1 MSRPDVEDIY
11 PLTPLQQGMLFHTVY
26 APGSGAYVE
35 QVGFTVRDP
44 AFDPDALARAWQ
56 RVADRHPA
64 LRTAF
69 AWEEME
75 EPVAVVQ
82 RRAALPVE
90 KLDWSGLDPAE
101 RERELEAFLAEDRR
115 RGFDLLAA
123 PLMRL
128 ALVRAGAGEW
138 RVQWSFHHLLLDGW
152 SLPRV
157 LDEVLTFDADARA
170 GRETLL
176 PRPRPFRDYVLW
188 LQGRDPAAAEAFWR
202 GRLAGVAAPTPLG
215 IDRPA
220 PAGAAD
226 DPARW
231 AEETVSL
238 TADVMAGLASLARR
252 ARATPATLVQ
262 GAWALL
268 LSRYA
273 GQDDVVFGAVV
284 SGRPAELPGVEE
296 MVGMF
301 INTLP
306 VRARVD
312 EDAPLLPWIAELHA
326 RQVEAGA
333 WEHVSLTAV
342 QGWTEVPREQR
353 LFESILAFENYP
365 VGGGAGAPDGRLRI
379 HDPRVTE
386 RTGYPL
392 TLVAS
397 PGDGLALRAIYDAAR
412 FSGAAVRRMLAQ
424 WGTLLEAMAAD
435 PERPLRDLPL
445 LTPVEREA
453 AVAAGAPLRTEW
465 PAGRTVTGLLA
476 EAAAR
481 DPDAV
486 AVAYPDAALTWREL
500 DRRAGVLAARLRDAG
515 VGPDARVGL
524 LVDRSCEMIVGMVA
538 VLRAGGAYVPLDPQ
552 HPPDR
557 LAWMLQ
563 DCGARVLLAQE
574 SLRDL
579 LPAAGVEVISFGTG
593 LVGEP
598 GAAEA
603 PAATGS
609 GEAESGSAG
618 EAGAVAVAG
627 CPLSPVTCPLSLA
640 YVIYTS
646 GSTGTPKGVAVTHA
660 GILRLVRDTDYTE
673 TRPDDRVAQISNAAF
688 DGSTWEIW
696 SALLAGARLVG
707 IPRET
712 ALDPDALAAALR
724 AGGVTQAF
732 LPTALFHRVAG
743 ERPDAFAGLRYLV
756 VGGEAMDPVR
766 SAAVL
771 ESGGPA
777 MLVNGYGPTEGTT
790 FSTWHPVN
798 GDEDRA
804 APLPLGRP
812 VANTGAYVLDARLEP
827 VPPGVPGE
835 LYLSGPG
842 LARGYLARPALTAER
857 FVPHPFAAE
866 PGERLYRT
874 GDRVRWSE
882 EGALEFLGRADQ
894 QVKVRGFRVE
904 PGEIEAALLAHPGVR
919 AAAVVAREDGPGER
933 RLVGYVVAA
942 DGAAPEDAELRDWL
956 RARLPEHMVPAALV
970 PLESLPLT
978 PNGKLDRRA
987 LPAPELGAGPA
998 SVPPR
1003 DDVEAVVAAIW
1014 SEVLEVPAVGAL
1026 DSFFDLG
1033 GHSLLATQVISRVRE
1048 ALQVEVPLR
1057 VLFEEPTVAALAAA
1071 SVALEAEPG
1080 QTQTVARILRM
1091 LDTMSEEEMQAISA
1105 EELEQALRASH
1116 PSGEGST

>member
-44 AFDPDALARAWQ
+44 AFDPQVFARAWQ
-56 RVADRHPA
+56 RVAERHPV

-75 EPVAVVQ
+75 EPVQVVQ
-82 RRAALPVE
+82 RRVAIPVE
-90 KLDWSGLDPAE
+90 TLDWSGLAPHA
-101 RERELEAFLAEDRR
+101 RERELEDFLAEDRR

-128 ALVRAGAGEW
+128 ALIRTGADEW

-157 LDEVLTFDADARA
+157 LDEVLSFEADARA
-170 GRETLL
+170 GRETSL

-188 LQGRDPAAAEAFWR
+188 LREGDAAAAEAFWR
-202 GRLAGVAAPTPLG
+202 ARLAGVEAPTPLG

-226 DPARW
+226 DPSRY
-231 AEETVSL
+231 AEASVRLPAAAMASL
-238 TADVMAGLASLARR
+238 AALARR
-252 ARATPATLVQ
+252 ARVTPGALVQ

-268 LSRYA
+268 LSRFS
-273 GQDDVVFGAVV
+273 GRDDVVFGAVV
-284 SGRPAELPGVEE
+284 SGRPAALAGVEE

-365 VGGGAGAPDGRLRI
+365 VGGGAGEAGGRLAI
-379 HDPRVTE
+379 QDPRVEE

-392 TLVAS
+392 TVVAS
-397 PGDGLALRAIYDAAR
+397 PGEGLALRAVWDTAR
-412 FSGAAVRRMLAQ
+412 FGGAAVRRMLAQ

-435 PERPLRDLPL
+435 PERPLRELPL

-453 AVAAGAPLRTEW
+453 ALATGAPLRTEW
-465 PAGRTVTGLLA
+465 PAGRTVVELFA

-481 DPDAV
+481 HADAV
-486 AVAYPDAALTWREL
+486 AVAYPDAALTYREL
-500 DRRAGVLAARLRDAG
+500 DRRSAALARRLCAAG

-524 LVDRSCEMIVGMVA
+524 LLDRSVEMVVGMVA
-538 VLRAGGAYVPLDPQ
+538 ILRAGGAYLPLDPQ
-552 HPPDR
+552 HPAER
-557 LAWMLQ
+557 LAWMLR

-579 LPAAGVEVISFGTG
+579 LPAAGVEVISFGTA
-593 LVGEP
+593 LVP
-598 GAAEA
+598 EA
-603 PAATGS
+603 DEVELPAA
-609 GEAESGSAG
+609 
-618 EAGAVAVAG
+618 
-627 CPLSPVTCPLSLA
+627 PVEPDGLA

-646 GSTGTPKGVAVTHA
+646 GSTGEPKGVAVTHA
-660 GILRLVRDTDYTE
+660 GVLRLVRDTDYTE
-673 TRPDDRVAQISNAAF
+673 AGPDDRVAQVSNAAF
-688 DGSTWEIW
+688 DAATWEVW
-696 SALLAGARLVG
+696 SALLSGGRLVG

-724 AGGVTQAF
+724 AQGVTQAF
-732 LPTALFHRVAG
+732 LPTSLFHRVAG

-756 VGGEAMDPVR
+756 VGGEAMDATR

-771 ESGGPA
+771 ETGGPA

-790 FSTWHPVN
+790 FSTWHPVR

-804 APLPLGRP
+804 VPLPLGRP

-842 LARGYLARPALTAER
+842 LARGYLGRPGLTAER

-882 EGALEFLGRADQ
+882 EAALEFLGRADQ

-904 PGEIEAALLAHPGVR
+904 PGEVEAVLGTHPGVR

-933 RLVGYVVAA
+933 RLVGYVVVA
-942 DGAAPEDAELRDWL
+942 DGAAPAEAELREWL

-970 PLESLPLT
+970 PLGELPLT

-1003 DDVEAVVAAIW
+1003 GDVEAVVAAIW
-1014 SEVLEVPAVGAL
+1014 AEVLEVPSVGAL

-1057 VLFEEPTVAALAAA
+1057 VLFEDPTVAALAAA
-1071 SVALEAEPG
+1071 AVALEAEPG
-1080 QTQTVARILRM
+1080 QTETVARILRM
-1091 LDTMSEEEMQAISA
+1091 LDGMSEDEMQAISA

-1116 PSGEGST
+1116 PTGEV

>member
-44 AFDPDALARAWQ
+44 AFDPDAFGRAWQ
-56 RVADRHPA
+56 RVAERHPV

-75 EPVAVVQ
+75 EPVQVVH
-82 RRAALPVE
+82 RRVVVPVE
-90 KLDWSGLDPAE
+90 RLDWRGLPPRE
-101 RERELEAFLAEDRR
+101 RERELDALLAEDRR

-128 ALVRAGAGEW
+128 ALVRTGTDEW
-138 RVQWSFHHLLLDGW
+138 RVQWTFHHLLLDGW

-157 LDEVLTFDADARA
+157 LDEVLALEADARA
-170 GRETLL
+170 GRETDL

-188 LQGRDPAAAEAFWR
+188 LRGRDPAAAEAFWR
-202 GRLAGVAAPTPLG
+202 GRLAGVEAPTPLG
-215 IDRPA
+215 IGRPA
-220 PAGAAD
+220 AAAD
-226 DPARW
+226 GDEPGRW
-231 AEETVSL
+231 AEETVVL
-238 TADVMAGLASLARR
+238 PAADRAALAALARR
-252 ARATPATLVQ
+252 ARVTPGALVR

-268 LSRYA
+268 LARCSGR
-273 GQDDVVFGAVV
+273 DDVVFGEVV
-284 SGRPAELPGVEE
+284 AGRPAALPGVEE

-306 VRARVD
+306 VRVEVD
-312 EDAPLLPWIAELHA
+312 EDAPLLPWIAGLHA

-333 WEHVSLTAV
+333 FEHVSLTAV

-353 LFESILAFENYP
+353 LFDSILAFENYP
-365 VGGGAGAPDGRLRI
+365 VGGGAGEEGGRLAI

-392 TLVAS
+392 TVVAS
-397 PGDGLALRAIYDAAR
+397 PGDGLALRAVYDTAR
-412 FSGAAVRRMLAQ
+412 FGGAAVRRMLAQ
-424 WGTLLEAMAAD
+424 WGTLLRAMAAD
-435 PERPLRDLPL
+435 PGRPLRDLPL

-453 AVAAGAPLRTEW
+453 AVAAGAPLRTDW
-465 PAGRTVTGLLA
+465 PAGRTVVELFD

-481 DPDAV
+481 HPDAV
-486 AVAYPDAALTWREL
+486 AVAYPDAALTYREL
-500 DRRAGVLAARLRDAG
+500 DRRAGAVARRLRAAG
-515 VGPDARVGL
+515 VGPEARVGL
-524 LVDRSCEMIVGMVA
+524 LLDRSCDMVAGMVA
-538 VLRAGGAYVPLDPQ
+538 ILRAGGAYVPLDPQ
-552 HPPDR
+552 HPPER
-557 LAWMLQ
+557 LAWMLR

-593 LVGEP
+593 LVEEP
-598 GAAEA
+598 
-603 PAATGS
+603 
-609 GEAESGSAG
+609 
-618 EAGAVAVAG
+618 AGAQLPAG
-627 CPLSPVTCPLSLA
+627 PAGPDGLA
-640 YVIYTS
+640 YVAYTS
-646 GSTGTPKGVAVTHA
+646 GSTGEPKGVAVTHA
-660 GILRLVRDTDYTE
+660 AILRLVRDTDYTE
-673 TRPDDRVAQISNAAF
+673 AGPDDRVAQLSNAAF
-688 DGSTWEIW
+688 DAATWEVW
-696 SALLAGARLVG
+696 GALLAGARLVG

-712 ALDPDALAAALR
+712 SLDPDALAAALR
-724 AGGVTQAF
+724 AQGVTQAF

-743 ERPDAFAGLRYLV
+743 ARPDAFAGLRYLI
-756 VGGEAMDPVR
+756 VGGEAMDSAR
-766 SAAVL
+766 AAAVL
-771 ESGGPA
+771 ETGGPA

-790 FSTWHPVN
+790 FSTWHPVR

-804 APLPLGRP
+804 TPLPLGRP

-842 LARGYLARPALTAER
+842 LARGYPGRPALTAER
-857 FVPHPFAAE
+857 FVPHPFAAG

-882 EGALEFLGRADQ
+882 EATLEFLGRVDR

-904 PGEIEAALLAHPGVR
+904 PGEVEAVLRAHPGVR
-919 AAAVVAREDGPGER
+919 AAAVAAREDGPGER
-933 RLVGYVVAA
+933 RLVGYFVAA
-942 DGAAPEDAELRDWL
+942 EGDAPPDGVLRGWL

-970 PLESLPLT
+970 PLERLPLT
-978 PNGKLDRRA
+978 PNGKLDLRA
-987 LPAPELGAGPA
+987 LPAPEPGAGPA

-1003 DDVEAVVAAIW
+1003 GDVEAVVAAIW
-1014 SEVLEVPAVGAL
+1014 SEVLEVPEVGAL

-1057 VLFEEPTVAALAAA
+1057 VLFEDPTVAALAAA
-1071 SVALEAEPG
+1071 AVEGEAEPG
-1080 QTQTVARILRM
+1080 RTEAVARILRM
-1091 LDTMSEEEMQAISA
+1091 LDTMSEEEMRAISA
-1105 EELEQALRASH
+1105 EGPEQATRAVH
-1116 PSGEGST
+1116 LTGEG

>member
-44 AFDPDALARAWQ
+44 AFGPQAFARAWQ
-56 RVADRHPA
+56 RVAERHPV

-75 EPVAVVQ
+75 EPVQVVQ
-82 RRAALPVE
+82 RRVAIPVE
-90 KLDWSGLDPAE
+90 TLDWSGLAPHA
-101 RERELEAFLAEDRR
+101 RERELEDFLAEDRR

-128 ALVRAGAGEW
+128 ALIRTGADEW

-157 LDEVLTFDADARA
+157 LDEVLAFEADARA
-170 GRETLL
+170 GRETSL

-188 LQGRDPAAAEAFWR
+188 LREGDAAAAEAFWR
-202 GRLAGVAAPTPLG
+202 ARLAGVEAPTPLG

-226 DPARW
+226 DPSRY
-231 AEETVSL
+231 AEASVRLPAAAMASL
-238 TADVMAGLASLARR
+238 AALARR
-252 ARATPATLVQ
+252 ARVTPGALVQ

-268 LSRYA
+268 LSRFS
-273 GQDDVVFGAVV
+273 GRDDVVFGAVV
-284 SGRPAELPGVEE
+284 SGRPAALAGVEE

-365 VGGGAGAPDGRLRI
+365 VGGGAGEAGGRLAIR
-379 HDPRVTE
+379 DPRVEE

-392 TLVAS
+392 TVVAS
-397 PGDGLALRAIYDAAR
+397 PGEGLALRAVWDTAR
-412 FSGAAVRRMLAQ
+412 FGGAAVRRMLAQ

-453 AVAAGAPLRTEW
+453 ALATGAPLRTEW
-465 PAGRTVTGLLA
+465 PAGRTVVALFE

-481 DPDAV
+481 WPDAV
-486 AVAYPDAALTWREL
+486 AVAYPEAALTYREL
-500 DRRAGVLAARLRDAG
+500 DRRSAALARRLCAAG

-524 LVDRSCEMIVGMVA
+524 LLDRSVEMVVGMVA
-538 VLRAGGAYVPLDPQ
+538 ILRAGGAYLPLDPQ
-552 HPPDR
+552 HPAER
-557 LAWMLQ
+557 LAWMLR

-579 LPAAGVEVISFGTG
+579 LPAAGVEVISFGTA
-593 LVGEP
+593 LVP
-598 GAAEA
+598 EA
-603 PAATGS
+603 DEVELPAA
-609 GEAESGSAG
+609 
-618 EAGAVAVAG
+618 
-627 CPLSPVTCPLSLA
+627 PVEPDGLA

-646 GSTGTPKGVAVTHA
+646 GSTGEPKGVAVTHA
-660 GILRLVRDTDYTE
+660 GVLRLVRDTDYTE
-673 TRPDDRVAQISNAAF
+673 AGPDDRVAQVSNAAF
-688 DGSTWEIW
+688 DAATWEVW
-696 SALLAGARLVG
+696 SALLSGARLVG

-724 AGGVTQAF
+724 AQGVTQAF
-732 LPTALFHRVAG
+732 LPTSLFHRVAG

-756 VGGEAMDPVR
+756 VGGEAMDATR

-771 ESGGPA
+771 ETGGPA

-790 FSTWHPVN
+790 FSTWHPVR
-798 GDEDRA
+798 GDEDRS

-842 LARGYLARPALTAER
+842 LARGYLGRPGLTAER
-857 FVPHPFAAE
+857 FVPHPYAGS

-882 EGALEFLGRADQ
+882 EAALEFLGRADQ

-904 PGEIEAALLAHPGVR
+904 PGEVEAVLGAHPGVR

-933 RLVGYVVAA
+933 RLVGYVVGA
-942 DGAAPEDAELRDWL
+942 DGAAPAEAELREWL

-970 PLESLPLT
+970 PLGELPLT

-987 LPAPELGAGPA
+987 LPAPGLDSAEDTYVA
-998 SVPPR
+998 PR
-1003 DDVEAVVAAIW
+1003 TPTEARLAATW
-1014 SEVLEVPAVGAL
+1014 REVLRVGRVGVR
-1026 DSFFDLG
+1026 DTFFDLG
-1033 GHSLLATQVISRVRE
+1033 GHSLLATQVVSRVRHDFGVELPVADLFDNPTVE
-1048 ALQVEVPLR
+1048 ALARR
-1057 VLFEEPTVAALAAA
+1057 VDGLLAAGSSA
-1071 SVALEAEPG
+1071 D
-1080 QTQTVARILRM
+1080 QTGPIARQARRGVARRN
-1091 LDTMSEEEMQAISA
+1091 SPQ
-1105 EELEQALRASH
+1105 
-1116 PSGEGST
+1116 

>member
-35 QVGFTVRDP
+35 QVGFTVRDA
-44 AFDPDALARAWQ
+44 AFDPDAFARAWQ

-64 LRTAF
+64 LRTAY

-75 EPVAVVQ
+75 EPVQVVQ
-82 RRAALPVE
+82 RRVPVPVE
-90 KLDWSGLDPAE
+90 KLDWSGLAPGE
-101 RERELEAFLAEDRR
+101 REQRLEAFLEEDRR

-128 ALVRAGAGEW
+128 ATIRTGAGEW

-157 LDEVLTFDADARA
+157 LDEVLAFDADARA
-170 GRETLL
+170 GRETVLA
-176 PRPRPFRDYVLW
+176 RPRPFRDYVLW
-188 LQGRDPAAAEAFWR
+188 LRGRDPAAAEAFWR
-202 GRLAGVAAPTPLG
+202 ARLAGVEAPTPLG

-226 DPARW
+226 EPARW
-231 AEETVSL
+231 AEETVVL
-238 TADVMAGLASLARR
+238 PAEVMAGLASLARR

-268 LSRYA
+268 LSRCS
-273 GQDDVVFGAVV
+273 GHEDVVFGAVV

-333 WEHVSLTAV
+333 WEHVSLTGV

-365 VGGGAGAPDGRLRI
+365 VGGGAGASDGRLRI

-397 PGDGLALRAIYDAAR
+397 PGDGLALRAIYDTAR
-412 FSGAAVRRMLAQ
+412 FSDAAVRRMLAQ
-424 WGTLLEAMAAD
+424 WGTLLGAMAAD

-453 AVAAGAPLRTEW
+453 AIAAGAPLRTGW
-465 PAGRTVTGLLA
+465 PAGRTVTELFA

-500 DRRAGVLAARLRDAG
+500 DRRAGVLAARLRAAG
-515 VGPDARVGL
+515 VGPDDRVGL

-538 VLRAGGAYVPLDPQ
+538 VLQAGGAYVPLDPQ
-552 HPPDR
+552 HPPER
-557 LAWMLQ
+557 LAWMLR
-563 DCGARVLLAQE
+563 DSGARVLLAQE

-598 GAAEA
+598 GAAEL
-603 PAATGS
+603 PAA
-609 GEAESGSAG
+609 
-618 EAGAVAVAG
+618 
-627 CPLSPVTCPLSLA
+627 PVGPDGLA

-660 GILRLVRDTDYTE
+660 GVLRLVCDTDYTE
-673 TRPDDRVAQISNAAF
+673 TSPDDRVAQVSNAAF

-696 SALLAGARLVG
+696 SALLTGARLVG

-712 ALDPDALAAALR
+712 ALDPDALAGALR
-724 AGGVTQAF
+724 ARGVTQAF

-771 ESGGPA
+771 ETGGPA
-777 MLVNGYGPTEGTT
+777 LLVNGYGPTEGTT
-790 FSTWHPVN
+790 FSTWHPVR

-842 LARGYLARPALTAER
+842 LARGYLGRPALTAER
-857 FVPHPFAAE
+857 FVPHPFAAD

-874 GDRVRWSE
+874 GDRARWSE
-882 EGALEFLGRADQ
+882 EGALEFLGRVDQ

-904 PGEIEAALLAHPGVR
+904 PGEVEAALLAHPGVR
-919 AAAVVAREDGPGER
+919 AAAVVAREDGAGER
-933 RLVGYVVAA
+933 RLAGYVVAS
-942 DGAAPEDAELRDWL
+942 DGAAPEDAELRGWL

-987 LPAPELGAGPA
+987 LPAPEPGAGPA

-1014 SEVLEVPAVGAL
+1014 SEVLEVPSVGAL

-1071 SVALEAEPG
+1071 AVELEAEPG

-1091 LDTMSEEEMQAISA
+1091 LDTMSEEEMRSISA
-1105 EELEQALRASH
+1105 EELEQALRAGS
-1116 PSGEGST
+1116 PTGEA

>member
-11 PLTPLQQGMLFHTVY
+11 PLTPLQQGMLFHTVF

-44 AFDPDALARAWQ
+44 GFDPQGFARAWQ
-56 RVADRHPA
+56 RVTERHPV

-69 AWEEME
+69 AWEEMD
-75 EPVAVVQ
+75 EPVQVVQ
-82 RRAALPVE
+82 RRVAIPVE
-90 KLDWSGLDPAE
+90 TLDWSGLPPHV
-101 RERELEAFLAEDRR
+101 RERELEELLAEDRR

-128 ALVRAGAGEW
+128 ALIRTGADEW

-157 LDEVLTFDADARA
+157 LDEVLAFEADARA
-170 GRETLL
+170 GRETGL

-188 LQGRDPAAAEAFWR
+188 LRERDAAAAEAFWR
-202 GRLAGVAAPTPLG
+202 ARLAGVEAPTPLG
-215 IDRPA
+215 IGRPA
-220 PAGAAD
+220 PAGAAE
-226 DPARW
+226 DPSRY
-231 AEETVSL
+231 AEAVVRLPAAT
-238 TADVMAGLASLARR
+238 MAALAALARR
-252 ARATPATLVQ
+252 ARVTPGALVQ

-268 LSRYA
+268 LSRFS
-273 GQDDVVFGAVV
+273 GRDDVVFGAVV
-284 SGRPAELPGVEE
+284 SGRPAALPGVEE

-306 VRARVD
+306 VRVRVD

-365 VGGGAGAPDGRLRI
+365 VGGGAGAVGGRLAI
-379 HDPRVTE
+379 HDPRVEE

-392 TLVAS
+392 TVVAS
-397 PGDGLALRAIYDAAR
+397 PGDGLALRAVWDTAR
-412 FSGAAVRRMLAQ
+412 FGDAAVRRMLAQ

-435 PERPLRDLPL
+435 PDRPLRDLPL

-453 AVAAGAPLRTEW
+453 ALAAGAPLRTEW
-465 PAGRTVTGLLA
+465 PAGRTVVELFD

-481 DPDAV
+481 WPDAV
-486 AVAYPDAALTWREL
+486 AVAYPDAALTYREL
-500 DRRAGVLAARLRDAG
+500 DRRSAALARRLRAAG

-524 LVDRSCEMIVGMVA
+524 LLDRSTEMVVGMVA
-538 VLRAGGAYVPLDPQ
+538 ILRAGGAYLPLDPR
-552 HPPDR
+552 HPAER
-557 LAWMLQ
+557 LAWMLR
-563 DCGARVLLAQE
+563 DSGARVLLAQE

-579 LPAAGVEVISFGTG
+579 LPAAGVEVISFGTA
-593 LVGEP
+593 LVPEGEV
-598 GAAEA
+598 
-603 PAATGS
+603 
-609 GEAESGSAG
+609 AG
-618 EAGAVAVAG
+618 DAGAVAVAG
-627 CPLSPVTCPLSLA
+627 CPLFPVPCSLA
-640 YVIYTS
+640 CVIYTS
-646 GSTGTPKGVAVTHA
+646 GSTGEPKGVAVTHA

-673 TRPDDRVAQISNAAF
+673 AGPDDRVAQISNAAF
-688 DGSTWEIW
+688 DAATWEVW
-696 SALLAGARLVG
+696 SALLSGARLVG

-724 AGGVTQAF
+724 AQGVTQAF
-732 LPTALFHRVAG
+732 LPTSLFHRVAG
-743 ERPDAFAGLRYLV
+743 ERPDAFAGLRYV
-756 VGGEAMDPVR
+756 IVGGEAMDATR

-771 ESGGPA
+771 EAGGPA

-790 FSTWHPVN
+790 FSTWHPVR

-842 LARGYLARPALTAER
+842 LARGYLGRPALTAER
-857 FVPHPFAAE
+857 FVPHPFAAS

-882 EGALEFLGRADQ
+882 EAALEFLGRADQ

-904 PGEIEAALLAHPGVR
+904 PGEVEAVLGAHPAVR

-933 RLVGYVVAA
+933 RLVGYVVGA
-942 DGAAPEDAELRDWL
+942 DDMPAEAELREWL

-970 PLESLPLT
+970 RLGELPLT

-1003 DDVEAVVAAIW
+1003 GDVEAVVAAIW
-1014 SEVLEVPAVGAL
+1014 AEVLEVPAVGAF

-1057 VLFEEPTVAALAAA
+1057 VLFEDPTVAALAAA
-1071 SVALEAEPG
+1071 AVALEAEPG
-1080 QTQTVARILRM
+1080 QTETVARILRM
-1091 LDTMSEEEMQAISA
+1091 LDGMSEEEMQAISA

-1116 PSGEGST
+1116 PTGEV

>member
-44 AFDPDALARAWQ
+44 AFDPGAFERAWQ
-56 RVADRHPA
+56 RVAERHPV

-75 EPVAVVQ
+75 EPVQVVQ
-82 RRAALPVE
+82 RRVAVPVE
-90 KLDWSGLDPAE
+90 RLDWSGVPP
-101 RERELEAFLAEDRR
+101 RERGDRLDAFLAEDRR
-115 RGFDLLAA
+115 RGCDLLAA

-128 ALVRAGAGEW
+128 ALIRVGPDEW
-138 RVQWSFHHLLLDGW
+138 RVQWTFHHLLLDGW

-157 LDEVLTFDADARA
+157 LDEVLGFEADARA
-170 GRETLL
+170 GRETHR

-188 LQGRDPAAAEAFWR
+188 LRQQDAAAAESFWR
-202 GRLAGVAAPTPLG
+202 GRLAGVEAPTPLG

-220 PAGAAD
+220 PAGAPD
-226 DPARW
+226 EPGRW
-231 AEETVSL
+231 AEETVHL
-238 TADVMAGLASLARR
+238 PAADMAALAALARR
-252 ARATPATLVQ
+252 ARVTPGALGQ

-268 LSRYA
+268 LARYS

-301 INTLP
+301 INTVP
-306 VRARVD
+306 VRVRVD

-326 RQVEAGA
+326 RQVETGA

-342 QGWTEVPREQR
+342 QGWSDVPREQR

-365 VGGGAGAPDGRLRI
+365 VGGGAGEAGGRLAI
-379 HDPRVTE
+379 HEPRVTE

-397 PGDGLALRAIYDAAR
+397 PGDGLALRAIYDTAR
-412 FSGAAVRRMLAQ
+412 FGDAAVRRMLAQ
-424 WGTLLEAMAAD
+424 WGTLLRAMAAD
-435 PERPLRDLPL
+435 PERPLRGLPL
-445 LTPVEREA
+445 LTPTEREA
-453 AVAAGAPLRTEW
+453 AVAAGAPLRTDW
-465 PAGRTVTGLLA
+465 PAGRTITELFD

-481 DPDAV
+481 HPDAL
-486 AVAYPDAALTWREL
+486 AVVYPGTAALTYHEL
-500 DRRAGVLAARLRDAG
+500 DRRAGVLARRLRAAG

-524 LVDRSCEMIVGMVA
+524 LLDRSSDMVVGMLA
-538 VLRAGGAYVPLDPQ
+538 ILRAGGAYVPLDPQ
-552 HPPDR
+552 HPAER
-557 LAWMLQ
+557 LAWMLG
-563 DCGARVLLAQE
+563 DSGARVLLAQE

-598 GAAEA
+598 GGAELAAA
-603 PAATGS
+603 PAGPD
-609 GEAESGSAG
+609 G
-618 EAGAVAVAG
+618 
-627 CPLSPVTCPLSLA
+627 LA

-646 GSTGTPKGVAVTHA
+646 GSTGEPKGVAVTHA
-660 GILRLVRDTDYTE
+660 AVLRLVCATDYTE
-673 TRPDDRVAQISNAAF
+673 ARPDDRVAQLSNAAF
-688 DGSTWEIW
+688 DAATWEVW
-696 SALLAGARLVG
+696 GALLSGARLVG
-707 IPRET
+707 IPRDT
-712 ALDPDALAAALR
+712 ALDPDELADALR
-724 AGGVTQAF
+724 GQGVTQAF

-743 ERPDAFAGLRYLV
+743 ARPDAFAGLRYLI
-756 VGGEAMDPVR
+756 VGGEAMDPTR

-771 ESGGPA
+771 EMGGPA

-790 FSTWHPVN
+790 FSTWHPVR
-798 GDEDRA
+798 GGEDRA

-842 LARGYLARPALTAER
+842 LARGYLGRPALTAER
-857 FVPHPFAAE
+857 FVPHPFAAA

-874 GDRVRWSE
+874 GDRARWSE
-882 EGALEFLGRADQ
+882 EAALEFLGRVDQ

-904 PGEIEAALLAHPGVR
+904 PGEIEAVLQGHPSIR
-919 AAAVVAREDGPGER
+919 SAAVVARDDGPGER

-942 DGAAPEDAELRDWL
+942 DDDLPSDWALREWL
-956 RARLPEHMVPAALV
+956 RGRLPEYMVPAALV
-970 PLESLPLT
+970 PLDALPMT

-987 LPAPELGAGPA
+987 LPAPELGAGRA

-1014 SEVLEVPAVGAL
+1014 SEVLEVPAVGAF

-1071 SVALEAEPG
+1071 AVALEAEPG
-1080 QTQTVARILRM
+1080 QTETVARILRM
-1091 LDTMSEEEMQAISA
+1091 LDGMSEEEMQAISA

-1116 PSGEGST
+1116 STGES

>member
-44 AFDPDALARAWQ
+44 AFDPGAFERAWQ
-56 RVADRHPA
+56 RVAERHPV

-75 EPVAVVQ
+75 EPVQVVQ
-82 RRAALPVE
+82 RRVAVPVE
-90 KLDWSGLDPAE
+90 RLDWSGASP
-101 RERELEAFLAEDRR
+101 RERGDRLDAFLAEDRR

-128 ALVRAGAGEW
+128 ALIRTGADEW

-157 LDEVLTFDADARA
+157 LDEALAFEADARA
-170 GRETLL
+170 GAETHR

-188 LQGRDPAAAEAFWR
+188 LRRQDPAAAESFWR
-202 GRLAGVAAPTPLG
+202 GRLAGVEAPTPLG

-226 DPARW
+226 EPGRW
-231 AEETVSL
+231 AEETVHL
-238 TADVMAGLASLARR
+238 PAGTMAALVALARR
-252 ARATPATLVQ
+252 ARVTPGALVQ

-268 LSRYA
+268 LARYS
-273 GQDDVVFGAVV
+273 GRDDVVFGAVV

-306 VRARVD
+306 VRVRVD

-326 RQVEAGA
+326 RQVETGA

-342 QGWTEVPREQR
+342 QGWSDVPREQR

-365 VGGGAGAPDGRLRI
+365 VGGGAGEAGGRLAI

-392 TLVAS
+392 TVVAS
-397 PGDGLALRAIYDAAR
+397 PGDGLALRAIYDTAR
-412 FSGAAVRRMLAQ
+412 FGDAAVRRMLAQ
-424 WGTLLEAMAAD
+424 WGTLLGAMAAD

-445 LTPVEREA
+445 LTPTEREA
-453 AVAAGAPLRTEW
+453 AVAAGAPLRTDW
-465 PAGRTVTGLLA
+465 PAGRTITALFD

-481 DPDAV
+481 HPDAL
-486 AVAYPDAALTWREL
+486 AVVYPETPALTYREL
-500 DRRAGVLAARLRDAG
+500 DRRAGVLARRLRAAG
-515 VGPDARVGL
+515 VGPDSRVGL
-524 LVDRSCEMIVGMVA
+524 LLDRSSDMVVGMVA
-538 VLRAGGAYVPLDPQ
+538 ILRAGGAYVPLDPQ
-552 HPPDR
+552 HPVER
-557 LAWMLQ
+557 LAWMLK

-593 LVGEP
+593 LVGGP
-598 GAAEA
+598 GGAELA
-603 PAATGS
+603 PA
-609 GEAESGSAG
+609 
-618 EAGAVAVAG
+618 
-627 CPLSPVTCPLSLA
+627 PVGPDGLA

-646 GSTGTPKGVAVTHA
+646 GSTGEPKGVAVTHA
-660 GILRLVRDTDYTE
+660 AVLRLVCDTDYTE
-673 TRPDDRVAQISNAAF
+673 ASADDRVAQLSNAAF
-688 DGSTWEIW
+688 DAATWELW
-696 SALLAGARLVG
+696 GALLAGARLVG
-707 IPRET
+707 IPRDT
-712 ALDPDALAAALR
+712 ALDPDQLADALR
-724 AGGVTQAF
+724 EQGVTQAF

-743 ERPDAFAGLRYLV
+743 ARPDAFAGLRYLI
-756 VGGEAMDPVR
+756 VGGEAMDPTR

-771 ESGGPA
+771 EMGGPA

-790 FSTWHPVN
+790 FSTWHPVR

-842 LARGYLARPALTAER
+842 LARGYLGRPALTAER
-857 FVPHPFAAE
+857 FVPHPFAVH

-874 GDRVRWSE
+874 GDRARWSE
-882 EGALEFLGRADQ
+882 DAALEFLGRADQ

-904 PGEIEAALLAHPGVR
+904 PGEIEAVLQAHPGIR
-919 AAAVVAREDGPGER
+919 SAAVVARDDGPGER

-942 DGAAPEDAELRDWL
+942 DDDVPSDWALREWL
-956 RARLPEHMVPAALV
+956 RGRLPEYMVPAALV
-970 PLESLPLT
+970 PLDALPMT

-987 LPAPELGAGPA
+987 LPAPELGAGRA

-1003 DDVEAVVAAIW
+1003 DDVEAVIAAIW
-1014 SEVLEVPAVGAL
+1014 SEVLEVPAVGAF

-1033 GHSLLATQVISRVRE
+1033 GHSLLATQVISHVRE

-1057 VLFEEPTVAALAAA
+1057 ALFEDPTVAALAAA
-1071 SVALEAEPG
+1071 AVALEAEPG
-1080 QTQTVARILRM
+1080 RTETVARILRM
-1091 LDTMSEEEMQAISA
+1091 LEGMSEEEMQAISA

-1116 PSGEGST
+1116 STGES